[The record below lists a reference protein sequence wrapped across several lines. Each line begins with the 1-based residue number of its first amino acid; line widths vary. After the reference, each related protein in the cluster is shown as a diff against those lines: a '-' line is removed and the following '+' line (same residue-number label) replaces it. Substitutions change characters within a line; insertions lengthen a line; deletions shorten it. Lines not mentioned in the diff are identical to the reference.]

1 MAKLKLRN
9 EDNSFSEVATKEYV
23 DSIFGKLYIGTET
36 PANESVYLW
45 IDTTED
51 SQITFTVGSTIL
63 SAEEGMTWQQ
73 WVDSD
78 YNTIEAFVSEYSD
91 GNRIEYIDG
100 SNGRYISEY
109 RTPSQKFVYANETIM
124 ANYDYDNS
132 YKYPVMPS

>member
-9 EDNSFSEVATKEYV
+9 EDNTFSEIATKEYV
-23 DSIFGKLYIGTET
+23 DSAPGKAYIGTKAPIDE
-36 PANESVYLW
+36 NIYLW

-51 SQITFTVGSTIL
+51 KVITFTVGSTEL
-63 SAEEGMTWQQ
+63 SAGEEMTWQQ

-109 RTPSQKFVYANETIM
+109 RTPTQKFVYANETIM